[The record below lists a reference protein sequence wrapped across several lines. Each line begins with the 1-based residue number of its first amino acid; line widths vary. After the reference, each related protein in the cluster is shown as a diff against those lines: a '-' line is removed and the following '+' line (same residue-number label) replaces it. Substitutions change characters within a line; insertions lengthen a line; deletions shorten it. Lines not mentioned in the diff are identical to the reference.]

1 MSNLS
6 KNTENKRYKNNLNPP
21 IFNNILSRSSNF
33 DKQKMMKNLNKL
45 NLNPNSKFLLN
56 IINSHNSINNK
67 KIPINK
73 DINLTTSTNTNQST
87 PMKIFEKPNIS
98 VIINKLSNLFS
109 KINEYYYKGISYLLE
124 ANNWL
129 EIFYNN
135 VNYLILKD
143 NSLYMKVCKLMYLTI
158 IILYD
163 LSKFNKYNFF
173 VDDVKNIINKHLI
186 MSETIYNTALYP
198 DEINIRQQSGVLQLS
213 SKDLGNNLKRIFERY
228 MFFNPAISNDIN
240 DIYKKLDVI
249 DFNEL
254 HDFYLKKIKDL
265 SLLYPTEDKEKNI
278 KEEKKD
284 SEQIKDDNK
293 LNKSANNIF
302 TNNHNLNENN
312 EIRKEINSNNNNKDI
327 NKRPL
332 SVDKYS
338 IKTAN
343 NIIPYNKID
352 INNFNEN
359 KNNQN
364 KHIIVNYFTNNRNIK
379 KYNSNNNEN
388 VIQKFK
394 SSNILF
400 NHNKLDLNII
410 KNNNPSNFQR
420 FQSSKINFYNPLNQN
435 YQQNPNI
442 QTFKQNISNENKHL
456 YNSVSP
462 ISRYNH
468 FSYNS
473 SLSPSNENKLST
485 VGEINYNF
493 IYNDNIFINKS
504 NTNQF
509 TKNKNCYL
517 NFPSLKPYTLVLDL
531 DETLVHVPKK
541 TNKIFL
547 RPGCRDFLHSLLPY
561 YELILFTSSIKEY
574 ADQIINFIE
583 IKEKYFTYCLYREN
597 TILISDFFFKDIN
610 KLGRD
615 IKRIIIIDD
624 KVDNIELQYENGI
637 AIKPYII
644 DRNNPQDNDYV
655 LYDLQRILIKIA
667 KENPDDIRQSLRI
680 YKSEIINKITSG

>member
-1 MSNLS
+1 MSNIS
-6 KNTENKRYKNNLNPP
+6 KNNENKIYKNNNNSLL
-21 IFNNILSRSSNF
+21 FNNILSRSSNF
-33 DKQKMMKNLNKL
+33 DKQKILKNLNKL

-56 IINSHNSINNK
+56 IINSHNSTNNK
-67 KIPINK
+67 KISINK
-73 DINLTTSTNTNQST
+73 DINLTSSTNTNLSN
-87 PMKIFEKPNIS
+87 PMKIIEKPNIPF
-98 VIINKLSNLFS
+98 IINKLSDLFS

-143 NSLYMKVCKLMYLTI
+143 NSLYIKVCKLMYLTI

-163 LSKFNKYNFF
+163 LCKFNKYNFF
-173 VDDVKNIINKHLI
+173 VDDIKNIINKHLI

-198 DEINIRQQSGVLQLS
+198 DEINISQQSGVLQLS
-213 SKDLGNNLKRIFERY
+213 SKDIGNNLKRILERY
-228 MFFNPAISNDIN
+228 MFFNPTISNEIN
-240 DIYKKLDVI
+240 EIYKKLDTI

-265 SLLYPTEDKEKNI
+265 SLTNPSEKNN
-278 KEEKKD
+278 EN
-284 SEQIKDDNK
+284 IKDEKGSEEIKDENK

-302 TNNHNLNENN
+302 TNNDKLNDINN
-312 EIRKEINSNNNNKDI
+312 EMNKEINNNNYHKEI

-352 INNFNEN
+352 SNIFNEN
-359 KNNQN
+359 KNHQN
-364 KHIIVNYFTNNRNIK
+364 KHIIINYFTNNINYK
-379 KYNSNNNEN
+379 NYNPNNNVN
-388 VIQKFK
+388 LFQKFK

-400 NHNKLDLNII
+400 NHNKFDLNIV

-420 FQSSKINFYNPLNQN
+420 FQSSKINFYNPINQN
-435 YQQNPNI
+435 YQQSQNI
-442 QTFKQNISNENKHL
+442 QTFKQNNSNEKKHL
-456 YNSVSP
+456 YNSLSP
-462 ISRYNH
+462 ISRYNN
-468 FSYNS
+468 FSYDS
-473 SLSPSNENKLST
+473 QSLSNEIKLNT

-493 IYNDNIFINKS
+493 IYNQTNFINRS
-504 NTNQF
+504 NTNQLS
-509 TKNKNCYL
+509 KKKNCYL
-517 NFPSLKPYTLVLDL
+517 NFPPLKPYTLVLDL

-574 ADQIINFIE
+574 ADQIINFIQ

-597 TILISDFFFKDIN
+597 TILITDFFFKDIN

-615 IKRIIIIDD
+615 IKKIIIIDD
-624 KVDNIELQYENGI
+624 KIDNIELQSENGI

-655 LYDLQRILIKIA
+655 LYDLQRILLRIA
-667 KENPDDIRQSLRI
+667 KENPDDIRESLRI
-680 YKSEIINKITSG
+680 YKSEIINKISSG